1 MKYTLQEARRILG
14 VTKASSKD
22 EIEKK
27 YDVILKKYR
36 IMKLEGNLSEASEA
50 EFQKSTDAYRII
62 MGYEVEE
69 PKVAKKETYTDKA
82 FEKVGIDRKKADNF
96 FHYYKYHILIGIVSA
111 IIIALTVRSIVTKV
125 EPDISI
131 GLMGEINYEVQE
143 GFKDKISKNVPEI
156 NEISLDTVVLTD
168 RYNNEQAYAYLQ
180 KAMVLLAASDID
192 MFLVNRYAFDTY
204 AINGAFMPLDQI
216 IKDNNID
223 IPESKAI
230 KLRVVDE
237 WEEPAS
243 ATDTQRRPKAYVD
256 AEPKLYGID
265 VTDNEFF
272 KDMNVIGPEKILVVR
287 VEPKHY
293 DLVLKLIKLFTK

>member
-1 MKYTLQEARRILG
+1 MKYTLQEARKILG
-14 VTKASSKD
+14 VTKASSKE

-36 IMKLEGNLSEASEA
+36 ILKLEGNLNEAAEA
-50 EFQKSTDAYRII
+50 EFHKSTDAYRII

-82 FEKVGIDRKKADNF
+82 FDKVGIDRKKADNF
-96 FHYYKYHILIGIVSA
+96 FHYYKYHILIGIVAA
-111 IIIALTVRSIVTKV
+111 IIIVLTVRSIVTKV

-131 GLMGEINYEVQE
+131 GLMGQINYEVQDS
-143 GFKDKISKNVPEI
+143 FKDKITKNVPEI
-156 NEISLDTVVLTD
+156 KEISLDTVVLSD
-168 RYNNEQAYAYLQ
+168 RQDEQSYAYLQ
-180 KAMVLLAASDID
+180 KAVVLLAASDID
-192 MFLVNRYAFDTY
+192 MFLVNKYAFDTY

-216 IKDNNID
+216 IKNNNID
-223 IPESKAI
+223 ISDSKAI

-237 WEEPAS
+237 WEEPS
-243 ATDTQRRPKAYVD
+243 STTDTQRRPKSYVD

-265 VTDNEFF
+265 VTNNEFF
-272 KDMNVIGPEKILVVR
+272 KDLNVIGPEKILVVR
-287 VEPKHY
+287 VEPKNY

>member
-1 MKYTLQEARRILG
+1 MKYTLQEARKILG
-14 VTKASSKD
+14 VTKASSKE

-36 IMKLEGNLSEASEA
+36 ILKLEGNLNEAAEA
-50 EFQKSTDAYRII
+50 EFYKSTDAYRII

-96 FHYYKYHILIGIVSA
+96 FHYYKYHILIGIVAA

-131 GLMGEINYEVQE
+131 GLMGEINYEVQDS
-143 GFKDKISKNVPEI
+143 FKDKITKNVPEI
-156 NEISLDTVVLTD
+156 KEISLDTVVLSD
-168 RYNNEQAYAYLQ
+168 RHDDAQSYAYLQ

-204 AINGAFMPLDQI
+204 AINGAFMALDQV

-223 IPESKAI
+223 ISESKAI

-237 WEEPAS
+237 WEEPS
-243 ATDTQRRPKAYVD
+243 STTDTQRKPKSYVD
-256 AEPKLYGID
+256 SEPKLYGID
-265 VTDNEFF
+265 VTNSEFF
-272 KDMNVIGPEKILVVR
+272 KDLNVIGPKKILVVR
-287 VEPKHY
+287 LEPKNY
-293 DLVLKLIKLFTK
+293 DLVIELIKLFTK